1 MFELLVVGEF
11 LFDLSILA
19 MEIAAHANISDYRVA
34 MIFIVLVVGIGISF
48 IPSLLREAGIIKSTV
63 KYIDFEMIL
72 KFIMWAQTLYFAYNF
87 FLPTVII
94 NVICLSFSILC
105 KVKICNEVRALNINV
120 LDAINGMK
128 KIDSSYMEPHY
139 PFIIGNFLTIAFLMS
154 FHETVTELIISGSI
168 CVTFFGIGIF
178 RLWKKEF
185 LSKKDILCLILVEVL
200 MITLGAMNMR
210 LITCILYAEFCS
222 RFRDALKRMAN

>member
-1 MFELLVVGEF
+1 MRELLIVGEF

-34 MIFIVLVVGIGISF
+34 MIFIVLVVGIGISS
-48 IPSLLREAGIIKSTV
+48 IPSLLREAGIIKPTV
-63 KYIDFEMIL
+63 KYIDLEMIL
-72 KFIMWAQTLYFAYNF
+72 KFIMWAQTLYLAYNF
-87 FLPTVII
+87 FLLTAII
-94 NVICLSFSILC
+94 NIICISFSILC
-105 KVKICNEVRALNINV
+105 KVKICNEVRSLNINV

-139 PFIIGNFLTIAFLMS
+139 PFIIGDFLTIAFLMS
-154 FHETVTELIISGSI
+154 FHETVTELIISESI
-168 CVTFFGIGIF
+168 CVTVFGISIF

-222 RFRDALKRMAN
+222 RFRDALRRMAN

>member
-19 MEIAAHANISDYRVA
+19 MEIAAHANISDYRVT

-87 FLPTVII
+87 FLLTVII

-105 KVKICNEVRALNINV
+105 KVKICNEVRSLNINV

-139 PFIIGNFLTIAFLMS
+139 PFIIGDFFTIAFLLS
-154 FHETVTELIISGSI
+154 FHETIAELIISGSI

>member
-1 MFELLVVGEF
+1 MCELLIVGEF

-19 MEIAAHANISDYRVA
+19 MEMAAHANISDYRVA

-48 IPSLLREAGIIKSTV
+48 IPSLLREARIIKSTV
-63 KYIDFEMIL
+63 KYIDLEMIL

-105 KVKICNEVRALNINV
+105 KVKICNEVRSLNINV

-128 KIDSSYMEPHY
+128 KIDSSYIEPHY
-139 PFIIGNFLTIAFLMS
+139 PFIIGDFFTIAFLLS
-154 FHETVTELIISGSI
+154 FHETIAELIISGSI

-178 RLWKKEF
+178 RLWKKAF
-185 LSKKDILCLILVEVL
+185 LSKKDILCLLLVEVL

-222 RFRDALKRMAN
+222 RFRDTLKRMAN

>member
-87 FLPTVII
+87 FLQTVII

-139 PFIIGNFLTIAFLMS
+139 PFIIGDFFTIAFLLS
-154 FHETVTELIISGSI
+154 FHETIAELVISGSI

-222 RFRDALKRMAN
+222 IFRDALKRMAN

>member
-1 MFELLVVGEF
+1 MRELLIVGEF

-34 MIFIVLVVGIGISF
+34 MIFIVLVVGIGISS

-63 KYIDFEMIL
+63 KYIDLEMIL
-72 KFIMWAQTLYFAYNF
+72 KFIMWAQTLYLAYNF
-87 FLPTVII
+87 FLLTAII
-94 NVICLSFSILC
+94 NIICISFSILC
-105 KVKICNEVRALNINV
+105 KVKICNEVRSLNINV

-139 PFIIGNFLTIAFLMS
+139 PFIIGDFLTIAFLMS
-154 FHETVTELIISGSI
+154 FHETVTELIISESI
-168 CVTFFGIGIF
+168 CVTVFGISIF

-222 RFRDALKRMAN
+222 RFRDALRRMAN

>member
-1 MFELLVVGEF
+1 MRELLIVGEF

-72 KFIMWAQTLYFAYNF
+72 KFIMWAQTLYLAYNF
-87 FLPTVII
+87 FLLTAII
-94 NVICLSFSILC
+94 NIICISFSILC
-105 KVKICNEVRALNINV
+105 KVKICNEVRSLNINV

-139 PFIIGNFLTIAFLMS
+139 PFIIGDFLTIAFLMS
-154 FHETVTELIISGSI
+154 FHENVTELIISESI
-168 CVTFFGIGIF
+168 CVTVFGIGIF

>member
-1 MFELLVVGEF
+1 MRELLIVGEF

-34 MIFIVLVVGIGISF
+34 MIFIVLFVGIGISF

-154 FHETVTELIISGSI
+154 FHETVTELIISGLI
-168 CVTFFGIGIF
+168 WVTVFGIGIF
-178 RLWKKEF
+178 RLWKKAF
-185 LSKKDILCLILVEVL
+185 
-200 MITLGAMNMR
+200 
-210 LITCILYAEFCS
+210 
-222 RFRDALKRMAN
+222 FR

>member
-1 MFELLVVGEF
+1 MRELLIVGEF

-19 MEIAAHANISDYRVA
+19 MEIAAHVNISDYRVA

-105 KVKICNEVRALNINV
+105 KVKICNEVRSLNINV

-128 KIDSSYMEPHY
+128 KIDSSYMELHY
-139 PFIIGNFLTIAFLMS
+139 PFIIGDFFTIAFLLS
-154 FHETVTELIISGSI
+154 FHETIAELIISGSI

-222 RFRDALKRMAN
+222 RFRDVLKRMAN